1 MRILGIVLLS
11 LLGLVI
17 LLLVLILFVPYTYR
31 LAGSCH
37 DKQLRLHGRVFV
49 LAGLF
54 GVAAGYDD
62 SGLKLYLRI
71 IGIKKN
77 LLKNDEDEA
86 DDEGNSTEKVD
97 DASPETKISEKN
109 ESVAT
114 APKNEKAAKPG
125 EPQKAESSVK
135 TVQTAENEP
144 ETDVPK
150 EDKPSLVSKI
160 KGFFTGLRDKITN
173 IRENINSLKKKA
185 HKIKK
190 EIADERNRQAVCFI
204 LGKLLNLLKH
214 LSPRRTKLDLKFSTG
229 SPDTTGEVVGV
240 LAIFPFA
247 YKKSWRI
254 APDFTADEAYAETDF
269 MLCGHI
275 YGITILTTAIQILCD
290 KGCRRLYKK
299 IT

>member
-71 IGIKKN
+71 IGIRKN
-77 LLKNDEDEA
+77 LLKNDEP
-86 DDEGNSTEKVD
+86 
-97 DASPETKISEKN
+97 SPEPQIGEKK
-109 ESVAT
+109 ESVET
-114 APKNEKAAKPG
+114 APKAEKTAKPG
-125 EPQKAESSVK
+125 EPKKAENSVK
-135 TVQTAENEP
+135 TVQTAETETEP
-144 ETDVPK
+144 PE

-160 KGFFTGLRDKITN
+160 KGFFTGLRDKLTN
-173 IRENINSLKKKA
+173 IREKINSLKKKA

-214 LSPRRTKLDLKFSTG
+214 LSPRRTRLDLKFSTG
-229 SPDTTGEVVGV
+229 SPDTTGEVIGV
-240 LAIFPFA
+240 LAIFPFT

>member
-1 MRILGIVLLS
+1 
-11 LLGLVI
+11 
-17 LLLVLILFVPYTYR
+17 
-31 LAGSCH
+31 
-37 DKQLRLHGRVFV
+37 

-62 SGLKLYLRI
+62 SGLELYLRI
-71 IGIKKN
+71 IGIRKN
-77 LLKNDEDEA
+77 LLKTDEDEA
-86 DDEGNSTEKVD
+86 ENEAHTSEKEEPEKT
-97 DASPETKISEKN
+97 AETGETKKTDRPVQAAETETEITQEK
-109 ESVAT
+109 
-114 APKNEKAAKPG
+114 
-125 EPQKAESSVK
+125 K
-135 TVQTAENEP
+135 T
-144 ETDVPK
+144 
-150 EDKPSLVSKI
+150 SLVSRI

-173 IRENINSLKKKA
+173 IKENIKSLKKKA

-190 EIADERNRQAVCFI
+190 EIADERNRQAVFFI

-240 LAIFPFA
+240 LAIFPFT

-254 APDFTADEAYAETDF
+254 VPDFTAEEAYAETDF